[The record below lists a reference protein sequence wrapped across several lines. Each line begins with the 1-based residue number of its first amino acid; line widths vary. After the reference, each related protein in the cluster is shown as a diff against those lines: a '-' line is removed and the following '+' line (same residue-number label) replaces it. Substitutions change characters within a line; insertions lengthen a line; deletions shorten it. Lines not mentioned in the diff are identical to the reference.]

1 MKKAPVRALAGE
13 LAATITPGF
22 VVFDWD
28 CSEGNKIDAD

>member
-1 MKKAPVRALAGE
+1 MKKVPVRAFAGE
-13 LAATITPGF
+13 LVATFIPGF